1 MRKAMLLALVVALAV
16 TMAAPS
22 GAAGKLTRLGTDPDG
37 DGYPSLDITYLDVG
51 RNGADLEIRIG
62 LSNILP
68 EIRSIPEAPG
78 VQWAFDIKGRTFVA
92 EGAPGRN
99 PRYFLFEVYD
109 DGSYE
114 QIGSPQ
120 GTYDAADGYLK
131 LLVPLKDIGAKR
143 GTLISGTGPKGTE
156 DVDAH
161 IHAIPGNDLYPDK
174 MATTKDYVVP

>member
-1 MRKAMLLALVVALAV
+1 MRKALVMALAATVALTV
-16 TMAAPS
+16 VAPS
-22 GAAGKLTRLGTDPDG
+22 GAATKMTRLGTDPDG

-51 RNGADLEIRIG
+51 RNGRNLEIRIG

-78 VQWAFDIKGRTFVA
+78 VQWAFDVKNRTFVA

-99 PRYFLFEVYD
+99 PRFFLFELFD

-114 QIGSPQ
+114 QIGAPE
-120 GTYDAADGYLK
+120 GTYDAADGYLM
-131 LLVPLKDIGAKR
+131 LLVPLADIAAKK
-143 GTLISGTGPKGTE
+143 GTVISGTGPKGTE

-161 IHAIPGNDLYPDK
+161 IHAVPGNDLYPDK
-174 MATTKDYVVP
+174 MATTKDFVVR

>member
-1 MRKAMLLALVVALAV
+1 MRRVLLLVLAATLAV

-51 RNGADLEIRIG
+51 RNGDNLEIRIG

-78 VQWAFDIKGRTFVA
+78 VQWAFDIKGRTFIA

-99 PRYFLFEVYD
+99 PRYFLFEIFD

-120 GTYDAADGYLK
+120 GTYDAADGYLM
-131 LLVPLKDIGAKR
+131 LLVPLKDIGAKK
-143 GTLISGTGPKGTE
+143 GAVISGTGPKGTE

-161 IHAIPGNDLYPDK
+161 IHAVPGNDLYPDK
-174 MATTKDYVVP
+174 MATTKDFVVP